1 MMLKRLGFSSLA
13 LGSAGPLR
21 PATAQTSGAQ
31 PSSQQECQRLADLS
45 GDDAARLHEL
55 LKIKWDYTMRE
66 NPELATEVGYPG
78 QNDRWSDMSLEAI
91 ARGKREAGA
100 PLSVLA
106 SIDRAKLSEADKLNY
121 DLFKRVTEEAV
132 EGARFK
138 GELMPINQMGGVQQ
152 QAAQTLEIAPRATVA
167 DYEASLKRLR
177 RLPTLIDQTIVLL
190 QQGLWNHIT

>member
-1 MMLKRLGFSSLA
+1 MMLKRLGFFILA
-13 LGSAGPLR
+13 LGFAGPLR
-21 PATAQTSGAQ
+21 PAKAQTSGAQ
-31 PSSQQECQRLADLS
+31 TSYEQECQRLAARS

-55 LKIKWDYTMRE
+55 LKINWDYTMRE

-100 PLSVLA
+100 PLPVLA

-132 EGARFK
+132 EGARYK
-138 GELMPINQMGGVQQ
+138 GELKLTNQMVRVQQ
-152 QAAQTLEIAPRATVA
+152 NAADSLE
-167 DYEASLKRLR
+167 
-177 RLPTLIDQTIVLL
+177 
-190 QQGLWNHIT
+190 